1 MASQVTR
8 LYQAVLRDR
17 EPPISIRLRRTFS
30 EWTEAKGFPPA
41 SAARARTEHEAGGA
55 RLVMERRGG
64 GCGRYTLGEPVAGG
78 VLRTQVT
85 YAESVPG
92 MTGWVVVTV
101 EQHGGREPEAVTA
114 PGFLPAYLRTARI
127 TDGAVH
133 VEDGPVVLDETE
145 VDRFVRTLADPR
157 RRVPAVVVSV
167 DAQRPEAGR
176 ARADHLAAALTG
188 AALVVR
194 LADLRAQDRFNET
207 LGERLGVYGGGVRT
221 YVTPF
226 DPAGERYPERHL
238 TMGGPRLRAQGAAAL
253 GVVVEGALGRT
264 ARAELPDDVRRTM
277 GAVRRVLSGTA
288 ELSAI
293 AAAAAPVP
301 APVDLS
307 REELRR
313 GMMALTRQP
322 VPPAAPETAS
332 ETASARSAAAPLSTA
347 QSAVARPG
355 AAGPGAS
362 GTAAPGTRPAA
373 GQGSSPGPS
382 PAAGPVGGA
391 PALDVAGLVRAVA
404 DAVVKELRG
413 ELESALN
420 LAASS
425 ASPDDEPGLLLREIR
440 ILGAHVAGL
449 RDIVAE
455 RWRDGPPPVAGEAG
469 APAETRAG
477 TRAEDEP
484 GARTRTRA
492 EGEPGAPAETRVEG
506 GAGRLRREHLFLQKE
521 YADSAAEARRLAWQ
535 VRRLER
541 MLTEAGHPAYGAAP
555 EEDVFEPTGL
565 VDVLVRARATL
576 RHVSVGDT
584 DGPAA
589 RLDLDH
595 PALCR
600 TWAAKAWD
608 ALCALDDFAGARSS
622 GAFSGGFYDWCAN
635 GADGRRTIPTGM
647 LAMRESRSVTGSAKF
662 SEPRVFAVPQ
672 EVHPAGRLL
681 MEAHV
686 KLRPVGYPAPRMY
699 FHDDS
704 GGASGKVWIG
714 YLGDHLPNTRTN

>member
-30 EWTEAKGFPPA
+30 AWTEAKGFPPA
-41 SAARARTEHEAGGA
+41 SAAQARTEHEAGGA

-64 GCGRYTLGEPVAGG
+64 CGRYTLDEPVPGG
-78 VLRTQVT
+78 TLRTQVT

-133 VEDGPVVLDETE
+133 VEDAAVVLDETE

-167 DAQRPEAGR
+167 DAQRSEAGR
-176 ARADHLAAALTG
+176 AHADRLAAALTG
-188 AALVVR
+188 AALVAR
-194 LADLRAQDRFNET
+194 LADLRAQDRFNEA

-238 TMGGPRLRAQGAAAL
+238 TMGGPRLRTQGAAAL
-253 GVVVEGALGRT
+253 GVVVDGALGRT

-288 ELSAI
+288 ELRAI

-322 VPPAAPETAS
+322 APPAASKNA
-332 ETASARSAAAPLSTA
+332 AARSAP
-347 QSAVARPG
+347 RPG
-355 AAGPGAS
+355 DPRPGDPPPGEAGPREARRAGTGPGAS
-362 GTAAPGTRPAA
+362 GSGVPDVGDGVPGLGDVGDGGR
-373 GQGSSPGPS
+373 GVSPVPS
-382 PAAGPVGGA
+382 PAAGPGA
-391 PALDVAGLVRAVA
+391 GTAVFDVAGLVRAVA
-404 DAVVKELRG
+404 DTVVKELRG

-425 ASPDDEPGLLLREIR
+425 ASPDDEPGRLLREIR
-440 ILGAHVAGL
+440 VLGAHVAGL
-449 RDIVAE
+449 RDLVAE
-455 RWRDGPPPVAGEAG
+455 RWRDVPPR
-469 APAETRAG
+469 PAEQQAGTRTEARTGARAG
-477 TRAEDEP
+477 TP
-484 GARTRTRA
+484 T
-492 EGEPGAPAETRVEG
+492 EG
-506 GAGRLRREHLFLQKE
+506 GSGRPDPERLLLQKE
-521 YADSAAEARRLAWQ
+521 YADSAAEARRLARR

-541 MLTEAGHPAYGAAP
+541 MLAEAGRPAYGTAA

-565 VDVLVRARATL
+565 VDVLVRARTTL
-576 RHVSVGDT
+576 RHVCIGDT

-608 ALCALDDFAGARSS
+608 ALCALDEFAGARSS
-622 GAFSGGFYDWCAN
+622 GAFSGGFYDWCAT

-662 SEPRVFAVPQ
+662 SEPRVFAVPE
-672 EVHPAGRLL
+672 EVAPAGRLL

-704 GGASGKVWIG
+704 GGATGKVWIG

>member
-41 SAARARTEHEAGGA
+41 SAARARTEHETGGA

-64 GCGRYTLGEPVAGG
+64 GCGRYTLDEPLPDGT
-78 VLRTQVT
+78 LRTQVT

-133 VEDGPVVLDETE
+133 VEDAPVVLDETE

-167 DAQRPEAGR
+167 DAQRPEAAR

-188 AALVVR
+188 AALVAR
-194 LADLRAQDRFNET
+194 LADLRSQDRFNEV

-238 TMGGPRLRAQGAAAL
+238 TMGGPRLRAQGTAAL
-253 GVVVEGALGRT
+253 GVVVDGALGRT
-264 ARAELPDDVRRTM
+264 ARAELPGDVRRTM

-288 ELSAI
+288 ELGSI

-313 GMMALTRQP
+313 GMMALTRQL
-322 VPPAAPETAS
+322 VPPATLETAS
-332 ETASARSAAAPLSTA
+332 ETASARSAAVPPSTV
-347 QSAVARPG
+347 QSAVARSA
-355 AAGPGAS
+355 AAGPGAP
-362 GTAAPGTRPAA
+362 GTAAPGTHPAA
-373 GQGSSPGPS
+373 GQGSSPAPS
-382 PAAGPVGGA
+382 PAAGPVGDA

-425 ASPDDEPGLLLREIR
+425 ASPDDEPGRLLREIR
-440 ILGAHVAGL
+440 VLGAHVAGL
-449 RDIVAE
+449 RDVVAE
-455 RWRDGPPPVAGEAG
+455 RWRDGLPPVAGEAG
-469 APAETRAG
+469 APADTPAETRV
-477 TRAEDEP
+477 EDEP
-484 GARTRTRA
+484 GARTRA
-492 EGEPGAPAETRVEG
+492 EGGSGAPAETRVEG
-506 GAGRLRREHLFLQKE
+506 EAERLRREHLFLQKE

-541 MLTEAGHPAYGAAP
+541 MLAEAGHPAYGAPP

-662 SEPRVFAVPQ
+662 SEPRVFTVPQ